1 MRGVFVTGTDTGV
14 GKTRVSLLLMQVFQA
29 QGLRVLGMKPVAS
42 GAIWREGRLVNEDA
56 LALQTQG
63 SHAAPYELINPYV
76 FEPAIAPHLA
86 AAEAGVRIELEPI
99 KTAFA
104 GLAAEADL
112 VIVEGAGGWRVPLAD
127 GLEMGDLALALGL
140 PLVLVVGMRL
150 GCLNQALLS
159 YESIS
164 GKKNGTTYWIANQVD
179 PNMEKLEEN
188 FDFLGKTIKAPC
200 LGLLR
205 WSNIEIHDSLIKTFE
220 IDNLQCLVAES

>member
-1 MRGVFVTGTDTGV
+1 MKGIFVTGTDTGV
-14 GKTRVSLLLMQVFQA
+14 GKTYVSLLLMQAFQA

-56 LALQTQG
+56 LALQAQG

-86 AAEAGVRIELEPI
+86 AAKAGVRIELEPI

-104 GLAAEADL
+104 SLATEADL
-112 VIVEGAGGWRVPLAD
+112 VILEGAGGWRVPLAD

-159 YESIS
+159 HESIFN
-164 GKKNGTTYWIANQVD
+164 KKISKVTWIANQVEQD
-179 PNMEKLEEN
+179 MANLSEN
-188 FDFLGKTIKAPC
+188 FDFLVKNIPAPC
-200 LGLLR
+200 LGLLHWR
-205 WSNIEIHDSLIKTFE
+205 NDLVHNSLIKAIK
-220 IDNLQCLVAES
+220 IDNLQCLI